1 MNSKTDSHDFRY
13 FLFFCFLGIETS
25 IGGKSSNGCGSS
37 RKTSTVVTYR
47 EAGVY
52 DIFLISNLKTN
63 YCITNKQKTVSIHYK
78 KIHGQ
83 HRVATDFWQFSPGF

>member
-13 FLFFCFLGIETS
+13 LLFFCFLGIETS
-25 IGGKSSNGCGSS
+25 IGGKSFNACGPS

-52 DIFLISNLKTN
+52 DIFL
-63 YCITNKQKTVSIHYK
+63 NK
-78 KIHGQ
+78 
-83 HRVATDFWQFSPGF
+83 